1 MNTVIY
7 ARYSAGPRQT
17 DQSIE
22 GQLRVCTDFCKQR
35 GLTVIDTYCDRHIS
49 GRTDERPEFQR
60 LIADA
65 KRKKFEA
72 VVVYKTDRFARNK
85 YDSAVYKRELK
96 RIGIQIFYA
105 AEAIPDGPEGII
117 LESLMEG
124 LAEYYSAEL
133 AQKIKRGMHESALKC
148 QSTGSGRP
156 LGYRV
161 DEQKHFQIDPE
172 SAQTVQT
179 IFEQYIKGESN
190 AAICELLNSR
200 GLRTAQGKPFNKN
213 SINRIIK
220 NRKYIGEYRYHDI
233 VVEGGMPA
241 IISKDTFNLAQ
252 AEMERRRTRKAP
264 KSPKAEYLLAGRLF
278 CGHCKGPMQGVSGTG
293 KSGNKWYYYYCGNT
307 RGKNK
312 TCDKKQVSR
321 DRLERAVVD
330 FTVRYI
336 LQEDVL
342 EELARKVHAAQERQ
356 NDTASEVAFYEKKL
370 ADNKKSIANVLRAIE
385 SGAATQTLPARL
397 QELENEQAVILGELS
412 FLKGKHLAFTEDQ
425 ILFALMKHLEPYPG
439 ESEQDYRRR
448 IISDFVSEVY
458 LYDDRLLIYFN
469 ISSEDGKLKS
479 ADLSNIEGGE
489 FDEGLV
495 SSTKM
500 KTVRKGGFHF
510 AVGLRES
517 KFIPPCGGNPFRS
530 TKNKP
535 PARVALFLLRPANAM
550 PHCASCCALPRA
562 VVYCTYLSPHR
573 LHKGGLPVSTM
584 LERRYRRQHLNCV
597 RHITLDPKGRG
608 VVRIHMI
615 PPREDAENAPF
626 LLLLNG
632 SKLVPL
638 NLSWAILLSCFMD
651 RLEPFAGLEITESDW
666 NAMAAG
672 AVARTHKVYPFTSK
686 ERLAEDLQIM
696 IESLVAIARG
706 QEPEAEVAP
715 LTLGEYAPEMTAP
728 HRMDLMVSAMT
739 RDGAWHCNQKCLHCY
754 AAGQPLSDTPEL
766 TTAQWKE
773 VLDRLRAAN
782 IPQVT
787 FTGGEPTLRA
797 DLVELVD
804 AAQWFVTRLNTNGRL
819 LTPALCQKLYDASLD
834 SVQVTLYSH
843 DKDIHN
849 ALVGA
854 DGFDDTVAGIR
865 AAVAAGLSVSVNTP
879 LCSLNTAYD
888 EMLRF
893 VHGLGVRYVTCSG
906 LIPSGGAVGDESRAT
921 ALTEQQLTDVLTKA
935 VAVAEELEM
944 EMDFT
949 SPGWLK
955 EETLRALGL
964 TLVPSCGACLS
975 NMAVAPD
982 GGVIPCQSWLSSQP
996 LGNILADDW
1005 DKIWQSERCAAIR
1018 AKSAKMEQLCQ
1029 LRESNREEGTL
1040 C

>member
-96 RIGIQIFYA
+96 RNGIQIFYA

-336 LQEDVL
+336 LQEEVL

-356 NDTASEVAFYEKKL
+356 NDTASEIAFYEKKL

-412 FLKGKHLAFTEDQ
+412 FLKGKRLAFTEDQ

-495 SSTKM
+495 SSTT
-500 KTVRKGGFHF
+500 KTKLK
-510 AVGLRES
+510 AMIQLRFFIFLTS
-517 KFIPPCGGNPFRS
+517 KFVRAIIASNLNNPYMEFWRCGMNR
-530 TKNKP
+530 
-535 PARVALFLLRPANAM
+535 
-550 PHCASCCALPRA
+550 
-562 VVYCTYLSPHR
+562 
-573 LHKGGLPVSTM
+573 
-584 LERRYRRQHLNCV
+584 
-597 RHITLDPKGRG
+597 
-608 VVRIHMI
+608 
-615 PPREDAENAPF
+615 
-626 LLLLNG
+626 
-632 SKLVPL
+632 
-638 NLSWAILLSCFMD
+638 
-651 RLEPFAGLEITESDW
+651 GLEFVHKSML
-666 NAMAAG
+666 AYSAAC
-672 AVARTHKVYPFTSK
+672 RP
-686 ERLAEDLQIM
+686 
-696 IESLVAIARG
+696 
-706 QEPEAEVAP
+706 
-715 LTLGEYAPEMTAP
+715 
-728 HRMDLMVSAMT
+728 
-739 RDGAWHCNQKCLHCY
+739 
-754 AAGQPLSDTPEL
+754 
-766 TTAQWKE
+766 
-773 VLDRLRAAN
+773 
-782 IPQVT
+782 
-787 FTGGEPTLRA
+787 
-797 DLVELVD
+797 
-804 AAQWFVTRLNTNGRL
+804 
-819 LTPALCQKLYDASLD
+819 LCQKLKLTQTAFDILMFLANNPCCKTASEI
-834 SVQVTLYSH
+834 VE
-843 DKDIHN
+843 
-849 ALVGA
+849 
-854 DGFDDTVAGIR
+854 IR
-865 AAVAAGLSVSVNTP
+865 HIKANLVSVNVDR
-879 LCSLNTAYD
+879 LVREGYL
-888 EMLRF
+888 LRQP
-893 VHGLGVRYVTCSG
+893 VKGDRRKTE
-906 LIPSGGAVGDESRAT
+906 LICT
-921 ALTEQQLTDVLTKA
+921 ALAQPMIEQGRA
-935 VAVAEELEM
+935 VQDNFMKDLLRGMDEATQAAFFSAITIIDRNMDEL
-944 EMDFT
+944 
-949 SPGWLK
+949 LK
-955 EETLRALGL
+955 E
-964 TLVPSCGACLS
+964 
-975 NMAVAPD
+975 M
-982 GGVIPCQSWLSSQP
+982 
-996 LGNILADDW
+996 
-1005 DKIWQSERCAAIR
+1005 K
-1018 AKSAKMEQLCQ
+1018 
-1029 LRESNREEGTL
+1029 
-1040 C
+1040 

>member
-96 RIGIQIFYA
+96 RNGIQIFYA

-356 NDTASEVAFYEKKL
+356 NDTASEIAFYEKKL

-495 SSTKM
+495 SSTISL
-500 KTVRKGGFHF
+500 
-510 AVGLRES
+510 AVILVKLR
-517 KFIPPCGGNPFRS
+517 
-530 TKNKP
+530 
-535 PARVALFLLRPANAM
+535 
-550 PHCASCCALPRA
+550 RA
-562 VVYCTYLSPHR
+562 FCVDTLMFELDREVYCMKKVLSVSIKTIIFFVGWAICVSVIPIPDTASAVIWRFWAELIPLLSVIAITLIFWLADQKKIR
-573 LHKGGLPVSTM
+573 LHLTGKPVYNIILGGVTGTIWLGASVGILSILGVVQIEGKNQIAMLWLWLLAAFLNTVMQEMLVRGYLYQMIKSNGSIAAAIIVSTGLFTFAHGGAFEAGILPVLNVITM
-584 LERRYRRQHLNCV
+584 SLFMTAVLEYTGSLIAPIVIHFLWN
-597 RHITLDPKGRG
+597 G
-608 VVRIHMI
+608 V
-615 PPREDAENAPF
+615 
-626 LLLLNG
+626 G
-632 SKLVPL
+632 
-638 NLSWAILLSCFMD
+638 AIILGGVS
-651 RLEPFAGLEITESDW
+651 
-666 NAMAAG
+666 
-672 AVARTHKVYPFTSK
+672 
-686 ERLAEDLQIM
+686 LAEDYPHLFDMTIHGNPILSGGSCK
-696 IESLVAIARG
+696 IEGSII
-706 QEPEAEVAP
+706 
-715 LTLGEYAPEMTAP
+715 
-728 HRMDLMVSAMT
+728 
-739 RDGAWHCNQKCLHCY
+739 
-754 AAGQPLSDTPEL
+754 
-766 TTAQWKE
+766 
-773 VLDRLRAAN
+773 VLFMNLAFL
-782 IPQVT
+782 I
-787 FTGGEPTLRA
+787 
-797 DLVELVD
+797 
-804 AAQWFVTRLNTNGRL
+804 
-819 LTPALCQKLYDASLD
+819 
-834 SVQVTLYSH
+834 
-843 DKDIHN
+843 
-849 ALVGA
+849 
-854 DGFDDTVAGIR
+854 GF
-865 AAVAAGLSVSVNTP
+865 VAAKKRK
-879 LCSLNTAYD
+879 D
-888 EMLRF
+888 R
-893 VHGLGVRYVTCSG
+893 
-906 LIPSGGAVGDESRAT
+906 
-921 ALTEQQLTDVLTKA
+921 
-935 VAVAEELEM
+935 
-944 EMDFT
+944 
-949 SPGWLK
+949 
-955 EETLRALGL
+955 
-964 TLVPSCGACLS
+964 
-975 NMAVAPD
+975 
-982 GGVIPCQSWLSSQP
+982 
-996 LGNILADDW
+996 
-1005 DKIWQSERCAAIR
+1005 
-1018 AKSAKMEQLCQ
+1018 
-1029 LRESNREEGTL
+1029 NR
-1040 C
+1040 

>member
-96 RIGIQIFYA
+96 RNGIQIFYA

-161 DEQKHFQIDPE
+161 DEQKRFQIDPE

-241 IISKDTFNLAQ
+241 IISKDAFNLAQ

-336 LQEDVL
+336 LQEEVL
-342 EELARKVHAAQERQ
+342 EELAKKVHAAQERQ
-356 NDTASEVAFYEKKL
+356 NDTASEIAFYEKKL

-385 SGAATQTLPARL
+385 SGAATQTLPVRL

-412 FLKGKHLAFTEDQ
+412 FLKGKRLAFTEDQ

-495 SSTKM
+495 SSTKNKAICQRQM
-500 KTVRKGGFHF
+500 ALFLGF
-510 AVGLRES
+510 
-517 KFIPPCGGNPFRS
+517 
-530 TKNKP
+530 
-535 PARVALFLLRPANAM
+535 ARVARVTPLYSMACRKSSQTLSTALPMCCMVRPTQVFMDLCRGETAM
-550 PHCASCCALPRA
+550 PTAAPSTMPAPIPHQNAVFSISLTLLFAQRQYAPCAAKKSESALLKSAIAVIIFLKSDKKRGSLMTTIYLIRHAEADGNLYRRA
-562 VVYCTYLSPHR
+562 HGWYDSVITDRGYRQIAALAKRFASTRFDAVYSSDRRRTMTTALSVYKTH
-573 LHKGGLPVSTM
+573 GLPLVTTPRVREIGIGVWEDHPWAE
-584 LERRYRRQHLNCV
+584 LERTDGEQLERFNTDAAHWHVAGGEHLPDV
-597 RHITLDPKGRG
+597 RERMIGALREIAEAHPNGTAAVFSHGMAIRLTVGTLQGLSLHEIDGTG
-608 VVRIHMI
+608 H
-615 PPREDAENAPF
+615 AENTAV
-626 LLLLNG
+626 
-632 SKLVPL
+632 S
-638 NLSWAILLSCFMD
+638 
-651 RLEPFAGLEITESDW
+651 RLEYENGAFRVAYRDDASHLENGLQTLKRQAWLKNARGFEGGIYYVPSGAEGHFDVCRAGETV
-666 NAMAAG
+666 G
-672 AVARTHKVYPFTSK
+672 AVSVDKCENGLAVIGEFWLENDVQGLGFGQQLVGQALSYARAHGC
-686 ERLAEDLQIM
+686 ERL
-696 IESLVAIARG
+696 STGRIAK
-706 QEPEAEVAP
+706 
-715 LTLGEYAPEMTAP
+715 
-728 HRMDLMVSAMT
+728 S
-739 RDGAWHCNQKCLHCY
+739 N
-754 AAGQPLSDTPEL
+754 
-766 TTAQWKE
+766 
-773 VLDRLRAAN
+773 
-782 IPQVT
+782 
-787 FTGGEPTLRA
+787 
-797 DLVELVD
+797 
-804 AAQWFVTRLNTNGRL
+804 
-819 LTPALCQKLYDASLD
+819 
-834 SVQVTLYSH
+834 
-843 DKDIHN
+843 
-849 ALVGA
+849 
-854 DGFDDTVAGIR
+854 
-865 AAVAAGLSVSVNTP
+865 
-879 LCSLNTAYD
+879 
-888 EMLRF
+888 
-893 VHGLGVRYVTCSG
+893 
-906 LIPSGGAVGDESRAT
+906 
-921 ALTEQQLTDVLTKA
+921 
-935 VAVAEELEM
+935 
-944 EMDFT
+944 
-949 SPGWLK
+949 
-955 EETLRALGL
+955 ALGL
-964 TLVPSCGACLS
+964 RRAREWGFTQTGEGADWLEFQKNFEYDEESCWKKLQE
-975 NMAVAPD
+975 
-982 GGVIPCQSWLSSQP
+982 VIE
-996 LGNILADDW
+996 
-1005 DKIWQSERCAAIR
+1005 KE
-1018 AKSAKMEQLCQ
+1018 K
-1029 LRESNREEGTL
+1029 
-1040 C
+1040 

>member
-96 RIGIQIFYA
+96 RNGIQIFYA

-264 KSPKAEYLLAGRLF
+264 KSLKAEYLLAGRLF

-336 LQEDVL
+336 LQEEVL

-356 NDTASEVAFYEKKL
+356 NDTASEIAFYEKKL

-385 SGAATQTLPARL
+385 SGTATQTLPARL
-397 QELENEQAVILGELS
+397 QELENEQAVILGEIS
-412 FLKGKHLAFTEDQ
+412 FLKGKRLAFTEDQ
-425 ILFALMKHLEPYPG
+425 IFFALMKHLEPYPG

-458 LYDDRLLIYFN
+458 LYDGRLLIYFN

-495 SSTKM
+495 TSTT
-500 KTVRKGGFHF
+500 KTKLK
-510 AVGLRES
+510 AMIQLRFFIFLTS
-517 KFIPPCGGNPFRS
+517 KFVRAIIASNLNNPYMEFWRCGMNR
-530 TKNKP
+530 
-535 PARVALFLLRPANAM
+535 
-550 PHCASCCALPRA
+550 
-562 VVYCTYLSPHR
+562 
-573 LHKGGLPVSTM
+573 
-584 LERRYRRQHLNCV
+584 
-597 RHITLDPKGRG
+597 
-608 VVRIHMI
+608 
-615 PPREDAENAPF
+615 
-626 LLLLNG
+626 
-632 SKLVPL
+632 
-638 NLSWAILLSCFMD
+638 
-651 RLEPFAGLEITESDW
+651 GLEFVHKSML
-666 NAMAAG
+666 AYSAAC
-672 AVARTHKVYPFTSK
+672 RP
-686 ERLAEDLQIM
+686 
-696 IESLVAIARG
+696 
-706 QEPEAEVAP
+706 
-715 LTLGEYAPEMTAP
+715 
-728 HRMDLMVSAMT
+728 
-739 RDGAWHCNQKCLHCY
+739 
-754 AAGQPLSDTPEL
+754 
-766 TTAQWKE
+766 
-773 VLDRLRAAN
+773 
-782 IPQVT
+782 
-787 FTGGEPTLRA
+787 
-797 DLVELVD
+797 
-804 AAQWFVTRLNTNGRL
+804 
-819 LTPALCQKLYDASLD
+819 LCQKLKLTQTAF
-834 SVQVTLYSH
+834 
-843 DKDIHN
+843 DILMFLSN
-849 ALVGA
+849 NPEFTTARDIVE
-854 DGFDDTVAGIR
+854 IR
-865 AAVAAGLSVSVNTP
+865 KIKANLVSVNVDR
-879 LCSLNTAYD
+879 LVNDGY
-888 EMLRF
+888 
-893 VHGLGVRYVTCSG
+893 
-906 LIPSGGAVGDESRAT
+906 LIRQPVKGDRRKTELICT
-921 ALTEQQLTDVLTKA
+921 ALAQPVIEQGRA
-935 VAVAEELEM
+935 VQDNFMKNLLRGMDEATQAAFFSAITIIDRNMDEL
-944 EMDFT
+944 
-949 SPGWLK
+949 LK
-955 EETLRALGL
+955 E
-964 TLVPSCGACLS
+964 
-975 NMAVAPD
+975 M
-982 GGVIPCQSWLSSQP
+982 
-996 LGNILADDW
+996 
-1005 DKIWQSERCAAIR
+1005 K
-1018 AKSAKMEQLCQ
+1018 
-1029 LRESNREEGTL
+1029 
-1040 C
+1040 

>member
-96 RIGIQIFYA
+96 RNGIQIFYA

-161 DEQKHFQIDPE
+161 DEQKRFQIDPE

-241 IISKDTFNLAQ
+241 IIPKDTFNLAQ

-336 LQEDVL
+336 LQEEVL

-356 NDTASEVAFYEKKL
+356 NDTASEIAFYEKKL

-397 QELENEQAVILGELS
+397 QELENEQAVILGEIS
-412 FLKGKHLAFTEDQ
+412 FLKGKRLAFTEDQ

-479 ADLSNIEGGE
+479 ADLSNIEDGE

-495 SSTKM
+495 SSTKN
-500 KTVRKGGFHF
+500 KEAH
-510 AVGLRES
+510 ES
-517 KFIPPCGGNPFRS
+517 
-530 TKNKP
+530 
-535 PARVALFLLRPANAM
+535 
-550 PHCASCCALPRA
+550 
-562 VVYCTYLSPHR
+562 
-573 LHKGGLPVSTM
+573 
-584 LERRYRRQHLNCV
+584 
-597 RHITLDPKGRG
+597 
-608 VVRIHMI
+608 
-615 PPREDAENAPF
+615 
-626 LLLLNG
+626 
-632 SKLVPL
+632 VPL
-638 NLSWAILLSCFMD
+638 YFW
-651 RLEPFAGLEITESDW
+651 
-666 NAMAAG
+666 
-672 AVARTHKVYPFTSK
+672 
-686 ERLAEDLQIM
+686 
-696 IESLVAIARG
+696 
-706 QEPEAEVAP
+706 
-715 LTLGEYAPEMTAP
+715 
-728 HRMDLMVSAMT
+728 
-739 RDGAWHCNQKCLHCY
+739 
-754 AAGQPLSDTPEL
+754 
-766 TTAQWKE
+766 
-773 VLDRLRAAN
+773 LDY
-782 IPQVT
+782 
-787 FTGGEPTLRA
+787 F
-797 DLVELVD
+797 
-804 AAQWFVTRLNTNGRL
+804 
-819 LTPALCQKLYDASLD
+819 
-834 SVQVTLYSH
+834 
-843 DKDIHN
+843 
-849 ALVGA
+849 
-854 DGFDDTVAGIR
+854 IR
-865 AAVAAGLSVSVNTP
+865 
-879 LCSLNTAYD
+879 
-888 EMLRF
+888 
-893 VHGLGVRYVTCSG
+893 
-906 LIPSGGAVGDESRAT
+906 PS
-921 ALTEQQLTDVLTKA
+921 
-935 VAVAEELEM
+935 
-944 EMDFT
+944 
-949 SPGWLK
+949 P
-955 EETLRALGL
+955 
-964 TLVPSCGACLS
+964 
-975 NMAVAPD
+975 
-982 GGVIPCQSWLSSQP
+982 
-996 LGNILADDW
+996 
-1005 DKIWQSERCAAIR
+1005 AIR
-1018 AKSAKMEQLCQ
+1018 AVISSMRSSGNGGSHRGLMAMDMSFMGSSSAATRLELSAPQRLQRWMIAHSPPLRTQTATGSMMPPQSAARSPGSMSTCRLERQLGQ
-1029 LRESNREEGTL
+1029 WLRWSLPAPCGVQSRPQTL
-1040 C
+1040 QVKVSLQGWVL

>member
-96 RIGIQIFYA
+96 RNGIQIFYA

-200 GLRTAQGKPFNKN
+200 GLRTAQGKLFNKN

-356 NDTASEVAFYEKKL
+356 NDTASEIAFYEKKL

-385 SGAATQTLPARL
+385 SGASTQTLPARL

-412 FLKGKHLAFTEDQ
+412 FLKGKRLAFTEDQ

-489 FDEGLV
+489 FDEGLISSTTCEPDEPSVLHQREEPHRFAVRLFPFHLIASLSHEIKQHVDVLTDGAEIV
-495 SSTKM
+495 SSAAPAVIVPDAAAHLRQELFLPHQNGVSDPLVFLYKSFQLLIFFYDTDVGQVLREGTGIEPVRLRVKVQRRQRVQRLIGVPHIGM
-500 KTVRKGGFHF
+500 PVIFFRRLLETSHPVLGLADRLIVVEQRLSIVTIELVGVRIAVCIVLVLERLNSCFSFQGKFFHFLTINRHRKIEYDLLYPTTVFSLFREHLNSLNKGFH
-510 AVGLRES
+510 
-517 KFIPPCGGNPFRS
+517 K
-530 TKNKP
+530 
-535 PARVALFLLRPANAM
+535 LFLLRF
-550 PHCASCCALPRA
+550 CC
-562 VVYCTYLSPHR
+562 
-573 LHKGGLPVSTM
+573 G
-584 LERRYRRQHLNCV
+584 
-597 RHITLDPKGRG
+597 
-608 VVRIHMI
+608 
-615 PPREDAENAPF
+615 
-626 LLLLNG
+626 
-632 SKLVPL
+632 
-638 NLSWAILLSCFMD
+638 
-651 RLEPFAGLEITESDW
+651 
-666 NAMAAG
+666 
-672 AVARTHKVYPFTSK
+672 
-686 ERLAEDLQIM
+686 
-696 IESLVAIARG
+696 
-706 QEPEAEVAP
+706 
-715 LTLGEYAPEMTAP
+715 
-728 HRMDLMVSAMT
+728 MV
-739 RDGAWHCNQKCLHCY
+739 DFIKC
-754 AAGQPLSDTPEL
+754 Q
-766 TTAQWKE
+766 
-773 VLDRLRAAN
+773 
-782 IPQVT
+782 
-787 FTGGEPTLRA
+787 
-797 DLVELVD
+797 
-804 AAQWFVTRLNTNGRL
+804 
-819 LTPALCQKLYDASLD
+819 
-834 SVQVTLYSH
+834 
-843 DKDIHN
+843 
-849 ALVGA
+849 
-854 DGFDDTVAGIR
+854 
-865 AAVAAGLSVSVNTP
+865 
-879 LCSLNTAYD
+879 
-888 EMLRF
+888 
-893 VHGLGVRYVTCSG
+893 
-906 LIPSGGAVGDESRAT
+906 
-921 ALTEQQLTDVLTKA
+921 
-935 VAVAEELEM
+935 
-944 EMDFT
+944 
-949 SPGWLK
+949 
-955 EETLRALGL
+955 
-964 TLVPSCGACLS
+964 
-975 NMAVAPD
+975 
-982 GGVIPCQSWLSSQP
+982 
-996 LGNILADDW
+996 
-1005 DKIWQSERCAAIR
+1005 
-1018 AKSAKMEQLCQ
+1018 
-1029 LRESNREEGTL
+1029 
-1040 C
+1040 

>member
-96 RIGIQIFYA
+96 RNGIQIFYA

-161 DEQKHFQIDPE
+161 DEQKRFQIDPE

-336 LQEDVL
+336 LQEDIL
-342 EELARKVHAAQERQ
+342 EELARKVHAAQEHQ
-356 NDTASEVAFYEKKL
+356 NDTASEIAFYEKKL

-385 SGAATQTLPARL
+385 SGAATQTLPVRL
-397 QELENEQAVILGELS
+397 QELENEQAVILGEIS
-412 FLKGKHLAFTEDQ
+412 FLKGKRLAFTEDQ

-479 ADLSNIEGGE
+479 ADLSNIEGSE
-489 FDEGLV
+489 FDEGLISSTTREPDEPSVLHQREEPHRFAVRLFPFHLIASLSHEIKQHVDVLTDGAEIV
-495 SSTKM
+495 SSAAPA
-500 KTVRKGGFHF
+500 VIVPDAAAHLIQELFLPHQNGVSDPLVFLYKGFQLLIF
-510 AVGLRES
+510 FYDTNVGQVLRES
-517 KFIPPCGGNPFRS
+517 TGIEPVRL
-530 TKNKP
+530 
-535 PARVALFLLRPANAM
+535 RVK
-550 PHCASCCALPRA
+550 
-562 VVYCTYLSPHR
+562 VQ
-573 LHKGGLPVSTM
+573 
-584 LERRYRRQHLNCV
+584 RRQRVQRL
-597 RHITLDPKGRG
+597 IPES
-608 VVRIHMI
+608 RI
-615 PPREDAENAPF
+615 
-626 LLLLNG
+626 
-632 SKLVPL
+632 
-638 NLSWAILLSCFMD
+638 
-651 RLEPFAGLEITESDW
+651 
-666 NAMAAG
+666 
-672 AVARTHKVYPFTSK
+672 
-686 ERLAEDLQIM
+686 
-696 IESLVAIARG
+696 
-706 QEPEAEVAP
+706 
-715 LTLGEYAPEMTAP
+715 
-728 HRMDLMVSAMT
+728 SAL
-739 RDGAWHCNQKCLHCY
+739 LHCY
-754 AAGQPLSDTPEL
+754 SPRRSSPE
-766 TTAQWKE
+766 
-773 VLDRLRAAN
+773 RL
-782 IPQVT
+782 
-787 FTGGEPTLRA
+787 
-797 DLVELVD
+797 
-804 AAQWFVTRLNTNGRL
+804 
-819 LTPALCQKLYDASLD
+819 Y
-834 SVQVTLYSH
+834 
-843 DKDIHN
+843 
-849 ALVGA
+849 
-854 DGFDDTVAGIR
+854 
-865 AAVAAGLSVSVNTP
+865 AV
-879 LCSLNTAYD
+879 
-888 EMLRF
+888 
-893 VHGLGVRYVTCSG
+893 SG
-906 LIPSGGAVGDESRAT
+906 
-921 ALTEQQLTDVLTKA
+921 
-935 VAVAEELEM
+935 
-944 EMDFT
+944 
-949 SPGWLK
+949 PGWCC
-955 EETLRALGL
+955 R
-964 TLVPSCGACLS
+964 
-975 NMAVAPD
+975 
-982 GGVIPCQSWLSSQP
+982 
-996 LGNILADDW
+996 
-1005 DKIWQSERCAAIR
+1005 
-1018 AKSAKMEQLCQ
+1018 
-1029 LRESNREEGTL
+1029 
-1040 C
+1040 

>member
-96 RIGIQIFYA
+96 RNGVQIFYA

-161 DEQKHFQIDPE
+161 DEQKRFQIDPE

-233 VVEGGMPA
+233 VIEGGMPA

-336 LQEDVL
+336 LQEEVL

-356 NDTASEVAFYEKKL
+356 NDTASEIAFYEKKL

-412 FLKGKHLAFTEDQ
+412 FLKGKRLAFTEDQ

-448 IISDFVSEVY
+448 IISNFVSEVY

-495 SSTKM
+495 SSTIMWRQKRCLL
-500 KTVRKGGFHF
+500 RK
-510 AVGLRES
+510 
-517 KFIPPCGGNPFRS
+517 
-530 TKNKP
+530 
-535 PARVALFLLRPANAM
+535 ARIYRAFLLPKRRFFSVLK
-550 PHCASCCALPRA
+550 HRCKIA
-562 VVYCTYLSPHR
+562 VFPLWIDLNSRKVNIRYTRQIEIKNLSAFFITQ
-573 LHKGGLPVSTM
+573 KGEIRYAT
-584 LERRYRRQHLNCV
+584 ERISQTAQGSV
-597 RHITLDPKGRG
+597 RHQHGRQ
-608 VVRIHMI
+608 R
-615 PPREDAENAPF
+615 
-626 LLLLNG
+626 
-632 SKLVPL
+632 
-638 NLSWAILLSCFMD
+638 
-651 RLEPFAGLEITESDW
+651 
-666 NAMAAG
+666 MA
-672 AVARTHKVYPFTSK
+672 
-686 ERLAEDLQIM
+686 
-696 IESLVAIARG
+696 
-706 QEPEAEVAP
+706 
-715 LTLGEYAPEMTAP
+715 
-728 HRMDLMVSAMT
+728 
-739 RDGAWHCNQKCLHCY
+739 
-754 AAGQPLSDTPEL
+754 
-766 TTAQWKE
+766 
-773 VLDRLRAAN
+773 
-782 IPQVT
+782 
-787 FTGGEPTLRA
+787 
-797 DLVELVD
+797 
-804 AAQWFVTRLNTNGRL
+804 
-819 LTPALCQKLYDASLD
+819 
-834 SVQVTLYSH
+834 
-843 DKDIHN
+843 
-849 ALVGA
+849 
-854 DGFDDTVAGIR
+854 
-865 AAVAAGLSVSVNTP
+865 
-879 LCSLNTAYD
+879 
-888 EMLRF
+888 
-893 VHGLGVRYVTCSG
+893 
-906 LIPSGGAVGDESRAT
+906 
-921 ALTEQQLTDVLTKA
+921 
-935 VAVAEELEM
+935 
-944 EMDFT
+944 
-949 SPGWLK
+949 
-955 EETLRALGL
+955 
-964 TLVPSCGACLS
+964 
-975 NMAVAPD
+975 
-982 GGVIPCQSWLSSQP
+982 GGVLEWRSPLPDKIQRSISKQCRPKP
-996 LGNILADDW
+996 LG
-1005 DKIWQSERCAAIR
+1005 
-1018 AKSAKMEQLCQ
+1018 
-1029 LRESNREEGTL
+1029 
-1040 C
+1040 

>member
-96 RIGIQIFYA
+96 RNGIQIFYA

-161 DEQKHFQIDPE
+161 DEQKRFQIDPE

-241 IISKDTFNLAQ
+241 IIPKDTFNLAQ

-336 LQEDVL
+336 LQEEVL

-356 NDTASEVAFYEKKL
+356 NDTASEIAFYEKKL

-397 QELENEQAVILGELS
+397 QELENEQAVILGEIS
-412 FLKGKHLAFTEDQ
+412 FLKGKRLAFTEDQ

-495 SSTKM
+495 SSTK
-500 KTVRKGGFHF
+500 
-510 AVGLRES
+510 
-517 KFIPPCGGNPFRS
+517 
-530 TKNKP
+530 NK
-535 PARVALFLLRPANAM
+535 AICLWQMALFLGFTRAARVTLLYSMACRKSSQALSTALPMCCMVRPTQVFMDLCRGETAM
-550 PHCASCCALPRA
+550 PTAAPSTMPAPIPHQNAVFSISLTLLFAQRQYAPCAAKKSEIALLKSAIAVIIFLKSDKKRGSLMTTIYLIRHAEADGNLYRRA
-562 VVYCTYLSPHR
+562 HGWYDSVITDRGYRQIAALAKRFASTHFDAVYSSDRRRTKTTALSVYKTH
-573 LHKGGLPVSTM
+573 GLPLVTTPRVREIGIGVWEDHPWAE
-584 LERRYRRQHLNCV
+584 LERTDGEQLERFNTDAAHWHVAGGEYLPDV
-597 RHITLDPKGRG
+597 RERMIGALREIAEAHPNGTVAVFSHGMAIRLTVGTLQGLSLHEIDGTG
-608 VVRIHMI
+608 H
-615 PPREDAENAPF
+615 AENTAV
-626 LLLLNG
+626 
-632 SKLVPL
+632 S
-638 NLSWAILLSCFMD
+638 
-651 RLEPFAGLEITESDW
+651 RLEYENGTFRVAYRDDASHLSDELMSLKRQAWLKNARGFEGGIYYVPSGAEGHFDVCRAGETV
-666 NAMAAG
+666 G
-672 AVARTHKVYPFTSK
+672 AVSVDKCENGLAVIGEFWLENDVQGLGFGQQLVGQALSYARAHGC
-686 ERLAEDLQIM
+686 ERL
-696 IESLVAIARG
+696 STGRIAK
-706 QEPEAEVAP
+706 
-715 LTLGEYAPEMTAP
+715 
-728 HRMDLMVSAMT
+728 S
-739 RDGAWHCNQKCLHCY
+739 N
-754 AAGQPLSDTPEL
+754 
-766 TTAQWKE
+766 
-773 VLDRLRAAN
+773 
-782 IPQVT
+782 
-787 FTGGEPTLRA
+787 
-797 DLVELVD
+797 
-804 AAQWFVTRLNTNGRL
+804 
-819 LTPALCQKLYDASLD
+819 
-834 SVQVTLYSH
+834 
-843 DKDIHN
+843 
-849 ALVGA
+849 
-854 DGFDDTVAGIR
+854 
-865 AAVAAGLSVSVNTP
+865 
-879 LCSLNTAYD
+879 
-888 EMLRF
+888 
-893 VHGLGVRYVTCSG
+893 
-906 LIPSGGAVGDESRAT
+906 
-921 ALTEQQLTDVLTKA
+921 
-935 VAVAEELEM
+935 
-944 EMDFT
+944 
-949 SPGWLK
+949 
-955 EETLRALGL
+955 ALGL
-964 TLVPSCGACLS
+964 CRAREWGFTQTGEGADWLEFQKNFEYDEESCWKKLQE
-975 NMAVAPD
+975 
-982 GGVIPCQSWLSSQP
+982 VIE
-996 LGNILADDW
+996 
-1005 DKIWQSERCAAIR
+1005 KE
-1018 AKSAKMEQLCQ
+1018 K
-1029 LRESNREEGTL
+1029 
-1040 C
+1040 

>member
-96 RIGIQIFYA
+96 RNGIQIFYA

-161 DEQKHFQIDPE
+161 DEQKRFQIDPE

-356 NDTASEVAFYEKKL
+356 NDTASEIAFYEKKL

-495 SSTKM
+495 SSTISLAVILVKLRRAFCVDTLMFELDREVYCM
-500 KTVRKGGFHF
+500 KKVLSVSIKTIIFFVGWAICVSVIPIPDTASAVIWRFWAELIPLLSVIAITLIFWLADQKKIRLHLTGKPVYNIILGGVTGTIWLG
-510 AVGLRES
+510 ASVGILSILGVVQIES
-517 KFIPPCGGNPFRS
+517 KNQIAMLWLWLLAAFLNTVMQEMLVRGYLYQMIKSNGSIAAAIIVSTGLFTFAHGGAFE
-530 TKNKP
+530 
-535 PARVALFLLRPANAM
+535 A
-550 PHCASCCALPRA
+550 
-562 VVYCTYLSPHR
+562 
-573 LHKGGLPVSTM
+573 GILPVLNVITM
-584 LERRYRRQHLNCV
+584 SLFMTAVLEYTGSLIAPIVIHFLWN
-597 RHITLDPKGRG
+597 G
-608 VVRIHMI
+608 V
-615 PPREDAENAPF
+615 
-626 LLLLNG
+626 G
-632 SKLVPL
+632 
-638 NLSWAILLSCFMD
+638 AIILGGVS
-651 RLEPFAGLEITESDW
+651 
-666 NAMAAG
+666 
-672 AVARTHKVYPFTSK
+672 
-686 ERLAEDLQIM
+686 LAEDYPHLFDMTIHGNPILSGGSCK
-696 IESLVAIARG
+696 IEGSII
-706 QEPEAEVAP
+706 
-715 LTLGEYAPEMTAP
+715 
-728 HRMDLMVSAMT
+728 
-739 RDGAWHCNQKCLHCY
+739 
-754 AAGQPLSDTPEL
+754 
-766 TTAQWKE
+766 
-773 VLDRLRAAN
+773 VLFMNLAFL
-782 IPQVT
+782 I
-787 FTGGEPTLRA
+787 
-797 DLVELVD
+797 
-804 AAQWFVTRLNTNGRL
+804 
-819 LTPALCQKLYDASLD
+819 
-834 SVQVTLYSH
+834 
-843 DKDIHN
+843 
-849 ALVGA
+849 
-854 DGFDDTVAGIR
+854 GF
-865 AAVAAGLSVSVNTP
+865 VAAKKRK
-879 LCSLNTAYD
+879 D
-888 EMLRF
+888 R
-893 VHGLGVRYVTCSG
+893 
-906 LIPSGGAVGDESRAT
+906 
-921 ALTEQQLTDVLTKA
+921 
-935 VAVAEELEM
+935 
-944 EMDFT
+944 
-949 SPGWLK
+949 
-955 EETLRALGL
+955 
-964 TLVPSCGACLS
+964 
-975 NMAVAPD
+975 
-982 GGVIPCQSWLSSQP
+982 
-996 LGNILADDW
+996 
-1005 DKIWQSERCAAIR
+1005 
-1018 AKSAKMEQLCQ
+1018 
-1029 LRESNREEGTL
+1029 NR
-1040 C
+1040 

>member
-65 KRKKFEA
+65 KCKKFEA

-96 RIGIQIFYA
+96 RNGIQIFYA

-172 SAQTVQT
+172 AAQTVQT

-356 NDTASEVAFYEKKL
+356 NDTASEIAFYEKKL

-479 ADLSNIEGGE
+479 ADLSNIEGSE

-495 SSTKM
+495 SSTISLAVILVKLRRAFCVDTLMFELDREVYCM
-500 KTVRKGGFHF
+500 KKVLSVSIKTIIFF
-510 AVGLRES
+510 VGWA
-517 KFIPPCGGNPFRS
+517 I
-530 TKNKP
+530 
-535 PARVALFLLRPANAM
+535 
-550 PHCASCCALPRA
+550 CASVIPIPDTASA
-562 VVYCTYLSPHR
+562 VIWRFWAELIPLLSVIAITLIFWLADQKKIR
-573 LHKGGLPVSTM
+573 LHLTGKPVYNIILGGVTGTIWLGASVGILSILGVVQIEGKNQIAMLWLWLLAAFLNTVMQEMLVRGYLYQMIKSNGSIAAAIIVSTGLFTFAHGGAFEAGILPVLNVITM
-584 LERRYRRQHLNCV
+584 SLFMTAVLEYTGSLIAPIVIHFLWN
-597 RHITLDPKGRG
+597 G
-608 VVRIHMI
+608 V
-615 PPREDAENAPF
+615 
-626 LLLLNG
+626 G
-632 SKLVPL
+632 
-638 NLSWAILLSCFMD
+638 AIILGGVS
-651 RLEPFAGLEITESDW
+651 
-666 NAMAAG
+666 
-672 AVARTHKVYPFTSK
+672 
-686 ERLAEDLQIM
+686 LAEDYPHLFDMTIHGNPILSGGSCK
-696 IESLVAIARG
+696 IEGSII
-706 QEPEAEVAP
+706 
-715 LTLGEYAPEMTAP
+715 
-728 HRMDLMVSAMT
+728 
-739 RDGAWHCNQKCLHCY
+739 
-754 AAGQPLSDTPEL
+754 
-766 TTAQWKE
+766 
-773 VLDRLRAAN
+773 VLFMNLAFL
-782 IPQVT
+782 I
-787 FTGGEPTLRA
+787 
-797 DLVELVD
+797 
-804 AAQWFVTRLNTNGRL
+804 
-819 LTPALCQKLYDASLD
+819 
-834 SVQVTLYSH
+834 
-843 DKDIHN
+843 
-849 ALVGA
+849 
-854 DGFDDTVAGIR
+854 GF
-865 AAVAAGLSVSVNTP
+865 VAAKKRK
-879 LCSLNTAYD
+879 D
-888 EMLRF
+888 R
-893 VHGLGVRYVTCSG
+893 
-906 LIPSGGAVGDESRAT
+906 
-921 ALTEQQLTDVLTKA
+921 
-935 VAVAEELEM
+935 
-944 EMDFT
+944 
-949 SPGWLK
+949 
-955 EETLRALGL
+955 
-964 TLVPSCGACLS
+964 
-975 NMAVAPD
+975 
-982 GGVIPCQSWLSSQP
+982 
-996 LGNILADDW
+996 
-1005 DKIWQSERCAAIR
+1005 
-1018 AKSAKMEQLCQ
+1018 
-1029 LRESNREEGTL
+1029 NR
-1040 C
+1040 

>member
-96 RIGIQIFYA
+96 RNGIQIFYA

-336 LQEDVL
+336 LQEEVL

-356 NDTASEVAFYEKKL
+356 NDTASEIAFYEKKL

-412 FLKGKHLAFTEDQ
+412 FLKGKRLAFTEDQ

-495 SSTKM
+495 SSTISLAVILVKLRRAFCVDTLMFELDREVYCM
-500 KTVRKGGFHF
+500 KKVLSVSIKTIIFF
-510 AVGLRES
+510 VGWA
-517 KFIPPCGGNPFRS
+517 I
-530 TKNKP
+530 
-535 PARVALFLLRPANAM
+535 
-550 PHCASCCALPRA
+550 CASVIPIPDTASA
-562 VVYCTYLSPHR
+562 VIWRFWAELIPLLSVIAITLIFWLADQKKIR
-573 LHKGGLPVSTM
+573 LHLTGKPVYNIILGGVTGTIWLGASVGILSILGVVQIEGKNQIAMLWLWLLAAFLNTVMQEMLVRGYLYQMIKSNGSIAAAIIVSTGLFTFAHGGAFEAGILPVLNVITM
-584 LERRYRRQHLNCV
+584 SLFMTAVLEYTGSLIAPIVIHFLWN
-597 RHITLDPKGRG
+597 G
-608 VVRIHMI
+608 V
-615 PPREDAENAPF
+615 
-626 LLLLNG
+626 G
-632 SKLVPL
+632 
-638 NLSWAILLSCFMD
+638 AIILGGVS
-651 RLEPFAGLEITESDW
+651 
-666 NAMAAG
+666 
-672 AVARTHKVYPFTSK
+672 
-686 ERLAEDLQIM
+686 LAEDYPHLFDMTIHGNPILSGGSCK
-696 IESLVAIARG
+696 IEGSII
-706 QEPEAEVAP
+706 
-715 LTLGEYAPEMTAP
+715 
-728 HRMDLMVSAMT
+728 
-739 RDGAWHCNQKCLHCY
+739 
-754 AAGQPLSDTPEL
+754 
-766 TTAQWKE
+766 
-773 VLDRLRAAN
+773 VLFMNLAFL
-782 IPQVT
+782 I
-787 FTGGEPTLRA
+787 
-797 DLVELVD
+797 
-804 AAQWFVTRLNTNGRL
+804 
-819 LTPALCQKLYDASLD
+819 
-834 SVQVTLYSH
+834 
-843 DKDIHN
+843 
-849 ALVGA
+849 
-854 DGFDDTVAGIR
+854 GF
-865 AAVAAGLSVSVNTP
+865 VAAKKRK
-879 LCSLNTAYD
+879 D
-888 EMLRF
+888 R
-893 VHGLGVRYVTCSG
+893 
-906 LIPSGGAVGDESRAT
+906 
-921 ALTEQQLTDVLTKA
+921 
-935 VAVAEELEM
+935 
-944 EMDFT
+944 
-949 SPGWLK
+949 
-955 EETLRALGL
+955 
-964 TLVPSCGACLS
+964 
-975 NMAVAPD
+975 
-982 GGVIPCQSWLSSQP
+982 
-996 LGNILADDW
+996 
-1005 DKIWQSERCAAIR
+1005 
-1018 AKSAKMEQLCQ
+1018 
-1029 LRESNREEGTL
+1029 NR
-1040 C
+1040 

>member
-65 KRKKFEA
+65 KHKKFEA

-96 RIGIQIFYA
+96 RNGIQIFYA

-200 GLRTAQGKPFNKN
+200 GLRTAQGKAFNKN

-336 LQEDVL
+336 LQEEVL

-356 NDTASEVAFYEKKL
+356 NDTASEIAFYEKKL

-412 FLKGKHLAFTEDQ
+412 FLKGKRLAFTEDQ

-479 ADLSNIEGGE
+479 VDLSNIEGGE
-489 FDEGLV
+489 FDEGLT
-495 SSTKM
+495 S
-500 KTVRKGGFHF
+500 
-510 AVGLRES
+510 
-517 KFIPPCGGNPFRS
+517 S
-530 TKNKP
+530 TKNK
-535 PARVALFLLRPANAM
+535 AICLWQMALFLGFARAARVTLLYSMACRKSSQALSTALPMCCMVRPTQVFMDLCRGETAM
-550 PHCASCCALPRA
+550 PTAAPSTMPAPIPHQNAVFSISLTLLFAQRQYAPCAAKKSEIALLKFAIAVIIFLKSDKKRGSLMTTIYLIRHAEADGNLYRRA
-562 VVYCTYLSPHR
+562 HGWYDSVITDRGYRQIAALAKRFASTRFDAVYSSDRRRTMTTALSVYKTH
-573 LHKGGLPVSTM
+573 GLPLVTTPRVREIGIGVWEDHPWAE
-584 LERRYRRQHLNCV
+584 LERTDGEQLERFNTDAAHWHVAGGEYLPDV
-597 RHITLDPKGRG
+597 RERMIGALREIAEAHPNGTAAVFSHGMAIRLTVGTLQGLSLHEIDGTG
-608 VVRIHMI
+608 H
-615 PPREDAENAPF
+615 AENTAV
-626 LLLLNG
+626 
-632 SKLVPL
+632 S
-638 NLSWAILLSCFMD
+638 
-651 RLEPFAGLEITESDW
+651 RLEYENGAFRVAYRDDASHLENGLQTLKRQAWLKNARGFEGGIYYVPSGAEGHFDVCRAGETVGAVSVDKCENGLATIGEFWLENDVQGLGFGQQLVGQALSYARAHGCERLSTGRIAKSNEHGLRRAREWGFTQTGEGSDW
-666 NAMAAG
+666 LE
-672 AVARTHKVYPFTSK
+672 F
-686 ERLAEDLQIM
+686 
-696 IESLVAIARG
+696 
-706 QEPEAEVAP
+706 
-715 LTLGEYAPEMTAP
+715 
-728 HRMDLMVSAMT
+728 
-739 RDGAWHCNQKCLHCY
+739 QKNF
-754 AAGQPLSDTPEL
+754 E
-766 TTAQWKE
+766 
-773 VLDRLRAAN
+773 
-782 IPQVT
+782 
-787 FTGGEPTLRA
+787 
-797 DLVELVD
+797 
-804 AAQWFVTRLNTNGRL
+804 
-819 LTPALCQKLYDASLD
+819 
-834 SVQVTLYSH
+834 
-843 DKDIHN
+843 
-849 ALVGA
+849 
-854 DGFDDTVAGIR
+854 
-865 AAVAAGLSVSVNTP
+865 
-879 LCSLNTAYD
+879 YD
-888 EMLRF
+888 E
-893 VHGLGVRYVTCSG
+893 
-906 LIPSGGAVGDESRAT
+906 ESCWKK
-921 ALTEQQLTDVLTKA
+921 LQEVI
-935 VAVAEELEM
+935 E
-944 EMDFT
+944 
-949 SPGWLK
+949 K
-955 EETLRALGL
+955 E
-964 TLVPSCGACLS
+964 
-975 NMAVAPD
+975 
-982 GGVIPCQSWLSSQP
+982 
-996 LGNILADDW
+996 
-1005 DKIWQSERCAAIR
+1005 K
-1018 AKSAKMEQLCQ
+1018 
-1029 LRESNREEGTL
+1029 
-1040 C
+1040 